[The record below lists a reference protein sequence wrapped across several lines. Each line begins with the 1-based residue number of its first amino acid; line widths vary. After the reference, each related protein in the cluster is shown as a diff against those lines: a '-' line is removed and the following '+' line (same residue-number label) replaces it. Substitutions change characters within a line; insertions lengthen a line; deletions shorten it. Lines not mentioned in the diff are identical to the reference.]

1 MKNNKADDTKLR
13 RAVRKQGYA
22 LKRDRKDGAYYII
35 DPYLNTIEAGL
46 PHGMTADEVGTWC
59 GHKVVEK

>member
-1 MKNNKADDTKLR
+1 MKTDKANDIKLR
-13 RAVRKQGYA
+13 RAVRKEGYA

-35 DPYLNTIEAGL
+35 DPNLNTIEAGM
-46 PHGMTADEVGTWC
+46 PHGMTADEVSTWC

>member
-1 MKNNKADDTKLR
+1 MKDDQSNDTKLR
-13 RAVRKQGYA
+13 RAACKQGHA

-35 DPYLNTIEAGL
+35 DPNLNTIEAGL